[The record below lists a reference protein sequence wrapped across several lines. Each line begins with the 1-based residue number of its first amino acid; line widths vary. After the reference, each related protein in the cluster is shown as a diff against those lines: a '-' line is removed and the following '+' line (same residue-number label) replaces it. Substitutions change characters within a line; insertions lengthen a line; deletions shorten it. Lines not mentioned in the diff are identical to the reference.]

1 MIGQPESD
9 QKYMSQYTV
18 KDLLTVLLKNVDKLD
33 GFLSHLKNSNNT
45 PENEPI
51 SRFNNEIMEPIG
63 VCPPCPEGTNQ
74 ALWEDAFMDTEL
86 AKQKSAREGV
96 ERNGRMA
103 DTFFRKEEPPMPNQI
118 EGSKPYH
125 RKDGRWQSIF
135 YEDRTP
141 KTVYART
148 KLDCINKVN
157 EAVRNRDK
165 NAANS
170 VVSKRVVLAT
180 WIPQWLEIYK
190 KGKLKESSFA
200 TLKYVMKN
208 IENSSIAKKE
218 IIKLTAIDIE
228 KFLNNMKTSVIKQRV
243 FVYLRECI
251 DALVKN
257 RTIKENVCNL
267 VSKPSKPIS
276 KEKYVPELNEMQE
289 FLDRMKIESPTYYL
303 FTKFLAA
310 TGLRV
315 GEALALRWD
324 DVDFEKKTLSVSK
337 AYDRVTKSVT
347 LPKTVKSVRT
357 IPLFRDATEV
367 LEKIKRSSEPI
378 FSFIGRTANVHNF
391 AAAAKRCGMNKLTL
405 HSLRHVFATRCLE
418 SGVDPK
424 VIQKW
429 LGHTKLDLSMNL
441 YAHANGNFEQEQ
453 IVKMAKHSH

>member
-1 MIGQPESD
+1 MIGQLERD
-9 QKYMSQYTV
+9 HMYMQYSIRE
-18 KDLLTVLLKNVDKLD
+18 LLTILLENSDKLD
-33 GFLSHLKNSNNT
+33 GLLSKSKNIKKSTYMFRNSSI
-45 PENEPI
+45 ENET
-51 SRFNNEIMEPIG
+51 FE
-63 VCPPCPEGTNQ
+63 CPPCPDDTNPE
-74 ALWEDAFMDTEL
+74 LWEDAFLSL
-86 AKQKSAREGV
+86 AIARKKSAREGA
-96 ERNGRMA
+96 ERNGRIA
-103 DTFFRKEEPPMPNQI
+103 DTSIRKEEPPMPKQI
-118 EGSKPYH
+118 EGSKPYQ

-165 NAANS
+165 NANDT

-190 KGKLKESSFA
+190 KGKLKESSYA
-200 TLKYVMKN
+200 TLKYVMKT
-208 IENSSIAKKE
+208 IEKASIAKKE
-218 IIKLTAIDIE
+218 IVKLTAIDIE
-228 KFLNNMKTSVIKQRV
+228 KFLNGIQASVTRQRV
-243 FVYLRECI
+243 FVYLNECI

-257 RTIKENVCNL
+257 RTIRENVCTL

-289 FLDRMKIESPTYYL
+289 FLDRLKIESPTYFL

-315 GEALALRWD
+315 GEALALKWS
-324 DVDFEKKTLSVSK
+324 DVDFENKTLSVSK
-337 AYDRVTKSVT
+337 AYDRVTKTVT
-347 LPKTVKSVRT
+347 SPKTKKSVRT
-357 IPLFRDATEV
+357 IPLFYDAAEV
-367 LEKIKRSSEPI
+367 LKKIKHTSEPI
-378 FSFIGRTANVHNF
+378 FSFIGRTSNVHNF
-391 AAAAKRCGMNKLTL
+391 SAAAKRCGMNKLTL

-429 LGHTKLDLSMNL
+429 LGHTKIDLSMNL